1 MRKTAKGLVDSVLV
15 PAVSHTGPFRRL
27 ISYVGRSVS
36 SDGYAA
42 LRSRFI
48 LNGRDSRWGSDV
60 RREIVRRFET
70 IDRSLVAATSPTD
83 GLFLAEAVL
92 SMKAD
97 GDLVECGCFNGASTA
112 KLSILTKLLGRRLHV
127 FDSFEG
133 LPNEEG
139 GFVKEYHTRRSSSRI
154 GWRAGDYAAGLEQV
168 RGNIE
173 RLGEVEV
180 CRFYKGWFNQTLIPE
195 NLPGQIAAAFV
206 DVDMPSSARDC
217 VAAIWPLMSDRA
229 VHFSHDVAFV
239 NVLKAILD
247 RKLWLDELNEYPPI
261 LFGAGFGLG
270 DSSPHLGFFV
280 KGKDVETDYINSITL
295 EK

>member
-42 LRSRFI
+42 LRARFI
-48 LNGRDSRWGSDV
+48 LNGRESQWGSDT
-60 RREIVRRFET
+60 RREIVRRFEG
-70 IDRSLVAATSPTD
+70 IDRSLEAATSPTD

-92 SMKAD
+92 SMQAR
-97 GDLVECGCFNGASTA
+97 GDLVECGCFNGTSTA
-112 KLSILTKLLGRRLHV
+112 KLSILAKLIGRRLHV
-127 FDSFEG
+127 YDSFEG
-133 LPNEEG
+133 LPSEEG

-154 GWRAGDYAAGLEQV
+154 GWRAGDYAAGLERV
-168 RGNIE
+168 RRNIE
-173 RLGEVEV
+173 RLGEIEV
-180 CRFYKGWFNQTLIPE
+180 CSFYKGWFNETLTDA
-195 NLPGQIAAAFV
+195 NLPSEISLAFV
-206 DVDMPSSARDC
+206 DVDMPGSAREC
-217 VAAIWPLMSDRA
+217 IAAIWPRLA
-229 VHFSHDVAFV
+229 NKGVYFSHDVAFI

-247 RKLWLDELNEYPPI
+247 RKLWLDELKEYPPI

-280 KGKDVETDYINSITL
+280 KGQEADTDYINSITL

>member
-1 MRKTAKGLVDSVLV
+1 MRKTAKGLVDSVVV

-36 SDGYAA
+36 ADGYGA
-42 LRSRFI
+42 LRDQFVA
-48 LNGRDSRWGSDV
+48 NGKQSTWDCDI

-70 IDRSLVAATSPTD
+70 VDRTLEAATSPTD

-92 SMKAD
+92 SMKAT
-97 GDLVECGCFNGASTA
+97 GDMVECGCYNGTSTA
-112 KLSILTKLLGRRLHV
+112 KLSIVASLIGRKLHV

-133 LPNEEG
+133 LPSEDG
-139 GFVKEYHTRRSSSRI
+139 GFVKEYHIRRSSSRI
-154 GWRAGDYAAGLEQV
+154 GWRAGDYAAGLEKV
-168 RGNIE
+168 RSNIE
-173 RLGEVEV
+173 RLGEIGA
-180 CRFYKGWFNQTLIPE
+180 CRFFKGWFSQTLTPQ
-195 NLPGQIAAAFV
+195 NLPSEIAVAFV

-217 VAAIWPLMSDRA
+217 LAAIWPAMTQGA
-229 VHFSHDVAFV
+229 VYFSHDVAFI

-247 RKLWLDELNEYPPI
+247 RRLWIDQLNEYPPI
-261 LFGAGFGLG
+261 LFGAGFGMG

-280 KGKDVETDYINSITL
+280 KGEDVETDYINSITL